1 MLKTIPRGEKCNQK
15 LREAC
20 LKEETSFLSLW
31 VRIEHHQDFFCKGLR
46 PRHDMNICKYR
57 FILRKTHTSW
67 AAMGTYFHT
76 RLSLVLT
83 WSTTAQRKNGE
94 PINLYGEVFSPHFLF
109 ICSYST
115 EESTAFMAPENGNWT
130 FSARLETNSRGQ
142 PFFLRCDFDVKL

>member
-15 LREAC
+15 LRGAC

-31 VRIEHHQDFFCKGLR
+31 VRIEHHQDFFCKGLQ
-46 PRHDMNICKYR
+46 
-57 FILRKTHTSW
+57 TE
-67 AAMGTYFHT
+67 T
-76 RLSLVLT
+76 RYEYMQIPLYSTQNSHELSCNGHLFSYTALVLT
-83 WSTTAQRKNGE
+83 WSATAQRKNGE
-94 PINLYGEVFSPHFLF
+94 PLNLYGEVFSPHFLF

-142 PFFLRCDFDVKL
+142 PFFLRCDFEVKL